1 MWVIINMNTSEIIDG
16 NFFESLADCAIY
28 DSLPNKEIVILYA
41 STDNYQRAI
50 HYIRNNPQQ
59 KFKLITHNSDI
70 SVENTYVPD
79 NLIKWYAQN
88 LNYKHP
94 KIEAIPIGLEN
105 THWHPSKRHVID
117 TQINNRHNT
126 KRHFSV
132 LCQFNPNTYKQERYQ
147 LLEMVAKKEL
157 CADMYYCLN
166 GSHFEQYI
174 NNLINY
180 KFCLCPRGNGID
192 THRMWEAV
200 LLGCIPIVKKYHAH
214 MYDEE
219 LPVIFV
225 DRWQDI
231 NQKFLQSEAS
241 KIDRKLF
248 DTPILK
254 KSYWKSRIL
263 S

>member
-1 MWVIINMNTSEIIDG
+1 MISNIVDG

-59 KFKLITHNSDI
+59 KFKLITHNSDL

-105 THWHPSKRHVID
+105 NHWHPMKRHVID
-117 TQINNRHNT
+117 TKISNRDNT
-126 KRHFSV
+126 KRHFRI

-147 LLEMVAKKEL
+147 LLEMVTKKEL

-166 GSHFEQYI
+166 GSNFEQYFD
-174 NNLINY
+174 NLINY
-180 KFCLCPRGNGID
+180 KFCLCPRGNGVD
-192 THRMWEAV
+192 THRLWESL
-200 LLGCIPIVKKYHAH
+200 LLGCVPIVKRHTTH
-214 MYDEE
+214 EFN
-219 LPVIFV
+219 LPLPIIFI
-225 DRWQDI
+225 DDWKEI
-231 NQKFLQSEAS
+231 NTNFID
-241 KIDRKLF
+241 KISREIDYSLF
-248 DTPILK
+248 NTPILTKEYWIK
-254 KSYWKSRIL
+254 KICNT
-263 S
+263 